1 LITVAQTLN
10 DSYAD
15 ENSLYKDPSESLYY
29 LVIHSKPNA
38 TENFKKLCAVLSE
51 YGELK
56 PSLYGCTARIEEHC
70 DLLIKDNALHKLI

>member
-1 LITVAQTLN
+1 MGIL
-10 DSYAD
+10 SY
-15 ENSLYKDPSESLYY
+15 LFY
-29 LVIHSKPNA
+29 LVIHAKPDA

-70 DLLIKDNALHKLI
+70 DLLIKDEALHKLL